1 MIKLL
6 FGEDTFRSKN
16 KLREEVEEYKKAHQE
31 EVSVNDIEASEVDY
45 LDFKDQFRQASMF
58 AERKLVILRF
68 IFEEEEFKE
77 KFEEDAE
84 QWNDSEDLIILFSEE
99 VKKSDSLFKFIK
111 KNAEW
116 EQFEPLEGKELKEW
130 VTNRLEDNNA
140 KINKNALST
149 LIDYVGGD
157 LWRMANEIEK
167 LVNYQKE
174 GTISKKDVK
183 LLVKP
188 DLEADIF
195 NTIDALAFKNNQKS
209 LNLIQ
214 KQLDQGDSP
223 LYILSMINY
232 QLRNLLTVK
241 QLQQQGKRFQQIK
254 KETDLKSFVI
264 KKTLKQCRN
273 FSLEE
278 IKKIY
283 HHLLEV
289 DLNIKTGKVDKE
301 PALKNFVAKI

>member
-77 KFEEDAE
+77 KFEEDVE

-116 EQFEPLEGKELKEW
+116 EQFESLEGKELKEW
-130 VTNRLEDNNA
+130 VTTRLNNNA

-195 NTIDALAFKNNQKS
+195 NTIDALAFKNNPKS

-283 HHLLEV
+283 HRLLEV

>member
-16 KLREEVEEYKKAHQE
+16 KLKEEVEEYKKAHQE
-31 EVSVNDIEASEVDY
+31 EVSVNDIEASDVDY
-45 LDFKDQFRQASMF
+45 RDFKDQFRQASMF

-77 KFEEDAE
+77 KFEEDVE

-111 KNAEW
+111 KNADW
-116 EQFEPLEGKELKEW
+116 EQFELLEGKELKEW
-130 VTNRLEDNNA
+130 VTDRFDNNA
-140 KINKNALST
+140 EINKNALST
-149 LIDYVGGD
+149 LIDYVGSD
-157 LWRMANEIEK
+157 LWRLSNEIEK
-167 LVNYQKE
+167 LANYKKE

-195 NTIDALAFKNNQKS
+195 NTIDAFAFKNNQKS

-254 KETDLKSFVI
+254 KETDLKNFVI

-283 HHLLEV
+283 HRLLEV

-301 PALKNFVAKI
+301 PALKNFIANV